1 MPSTALLQR
10 LAITGALV
18 SIDAIADNAN
28 IAQTILDA
36 GGDYLLA
43 VKGNQETLEQEIRSY
58 FETAPKAEL
67 QTLTLL
73 DKDHGRLET
82 RTHRP
87 AKKRDWLI
95 PNLVDTD
102 PFHDG
107 GSALR
112 PRCAASP
119 MPRIAPRRAPNREV
133 QSATMNWTS
142 QGSGPAMAPQTWLS

>member
-10 LAITGALV
+10 LTITGALV

-73 DKDHGRLET
+73 DKDHGRLES

-112 PRCAASP
+112 PR
-119 MPRIAPRRAPNREV
+119 
-133 QSATMNWTS
+133 
-142 QGSGPAMAPQTWLS
+142 